1 MGPARTHWKLLRELA
16 SVILKLLSVI
26 TERLWWL
33 EEVPDAWRKANV
45 TAIIRKGKSEE
56 LWAHQP

>member
-1 MGPARTHWKLLRELA
+1 MGPDRTHWRLLRELA

-33 EEVPDAWRKANV
+33 EEVPDAC
-45 TAIIRKGKSEE
+45 
-56 LWAHQP
+56 